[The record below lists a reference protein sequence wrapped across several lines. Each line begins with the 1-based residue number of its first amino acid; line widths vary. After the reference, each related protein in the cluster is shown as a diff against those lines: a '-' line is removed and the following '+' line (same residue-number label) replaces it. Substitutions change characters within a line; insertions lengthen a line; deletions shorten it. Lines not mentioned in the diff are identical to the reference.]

1 MKKVYD
7 IESLNVTKE
16 LIIFLDWC
24 KIIEAPHFVDT
35 SNCYFLHTRSI
46 KIKYLR
52 LCTSKLAEQVIV
64 TWFPSVTRQEYCPLS
79 PLWTPESSRENTFS
93 LAVILALSAILP
105 SKGLLS
111 FSHEAVHPLA
121 PVSVAQLKTAFS
133 PAKNEITHDYSFY
146 LK

>member
-16 LIIFLDWC
+16 LIIFLDF
-24 KIIEAPHFVDT
+24 IDT
-35 SNCYFLHTRSI
+35 SNCYFFRTRSI
-46 KIKYLR
+46 KMKYLR

-133 PAKNEITHDYSFY
+133 PAKNEIIQDYSFY